1 MGTTTSPSTPC
12 SALLVTLLE
21 PLWPLHSSFNT
32 QQALAHPRA
41 SAYTALPPAVWI
53 IPSSLNSQKEAQ
65 RSNDPQSPFSK
76 SPARNRIFPIQTQ
89 AFLGGCA
96 RPNFH
101 PTALLEQLPTST
113 GGQSRL
119 PTIQASVLPQWAP
132 ALACFG
138 QSELLHRA
146 FPHPISLAGAV
157 LPSPGMAASL
167 HLSGF
172 GVVWGMCYVPGTLV
186 C

>member
-1 MGTTTSPSTPC
+1 MGTTTSPSTPS

-21 PLWPLHSSFNT
+21 PLWPLHSSLNT

-41 SAYTALPPAVWI
+41 SAYTPLPPAVWI
-53 IPSSLNSQKEAQ
+53 IPSSLNSKKEAQ
-65 RSNDPQSPFSK
+65 RCNDPQSPFSK
-76 SPARNRIFPIQTQ
+76 SPARNCIFPIQTQ

-96 RPNFH
+96 LPNFH
-101 PTALLEQLPTST
+101 PTALLEPLPTST
-113 GGQSRL
+113 GQSRL
-119 PTIQASVLPQWAP
+119 STIQASVLPQWAP

-138 QSELLHRA
+138 QSELLYWA

-172 GVVWGMCYVPGTLV
+172 GVVWGMCYVPGILV